1 MYTYKYPHP
10 AVTTDCVVFG
20 FNGAGLSVL
29 LIKRGIEPYMGQ
41 WAFPGGFMNMDET
54 AEEGALRELKEE
66 TGVADI
72 YIEQLQAF
80 TRVDRDPRERVLTI
94 AFLAF
99 VKQDD
104 YEVIGGDDAAKAK
117 WFPVEELPPLAF
129 DHADIMR
136 AALERLR
143 WKILY
148 EPLAFRLLNTTFTMP
163 QLQTIYEAVL
173 GCSFDRRN
181 FHKKMMAQGY
191 IVPTGET
198 QSNNGRP
205 ATLFTFDEGKFKEM
219 SDVRQLRF

>member
-54 AEEGALRELKEE
+54 AEEGALRELREE

-104 YEVIGGDDAAKAK
+104 YEVIGGDDAAEAK

-143 WKILY
+143 WKIQY

-205 ATLFTFDEGKFKEM
+205 ATLFAFDEGKFREM